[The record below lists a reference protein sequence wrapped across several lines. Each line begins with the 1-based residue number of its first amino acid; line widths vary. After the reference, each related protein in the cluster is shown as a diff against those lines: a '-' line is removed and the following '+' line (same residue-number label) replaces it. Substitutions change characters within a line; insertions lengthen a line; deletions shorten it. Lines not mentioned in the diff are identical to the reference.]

1 MVPEKKQEV
10 AAAADAVTAE
20 LDVKTEDSWSLL
32 AGGNDGLVIEI
43 SSDSDE
49 DSSESGTCSSTSGEG
64 ESTDLGPDETTGS
77 GDAPVVHGDA
87 VQVKN
92 TKTKIVH
99 EVRSAEMTKEDVDKA
114 DIDSVKNCLTL
125 CGHVVTGN
133 YVVLHGSYGWAAKCR
148 VCFKGS
154 RKPN

>member
-114 DIDSVKNCLTL
+114 DIDSVKKLSDTL
-125 CGHVVTGN
+125 RTCGHWQLRCFAWQLWLGCKVSS
-133 YVVLHGSYGWAAKCR
+133 VL
-148 VCFKGS
+148 
-154 RKPN
+154 